1 MLNAKIFGSVQEQ
14 KEFFPTGCRSQNFV
28 VEKIV
33 DGRGLQQKLLF
44 QDKNELLLVLHKKRL
59 LDLTPLVELFLL
71 TTFVFFECKVLPDI
85 HWIKHKW

>member
-44 QDKNELLLVLHKKRL
+44 QDKNELLLVLH
-59 LDLTPLVELFLL
+59 
-71 TTFVFFECKVLPDI
+71 
-85 HWIKHKW
+85 